1 MGFLHGLVMK
11 LLVISA
17 LLGVCLAYQVQGD
30 YAKLQFMSFKEEYGK
45 QYRTRTEHNLR
56 FNIFKAN
63 LDKII
68 EHNQSGAS
76 WTMGVNQFTDL
87 TQEEFE
93 SLHMGGYKKMP
104 MSGLSG
110 PTKLAVTPKKAS
122 ELPASVDWREKGAVT
137 KPKNQGACGSCWAFA
152 TAAQMES
159 YAAIATGN
167 LPTLSTQQVTACAP
181 NTLKCGGT
189 GGCYGSIPQLGF
201 TYLQL
206 FGHVT
211 ESDYPYT
218 AGGGNQ
224 GECEYDFSNMRPV
237 VGITGYNTLTPN
249 DQDAVMT
256 HLAEVGPL
264 AVAVYASGWGSYR
277 GGIYTGCKYDHNIS
291 INHAVQLVGYGTD
304 SKDGDYWIVRNS
316 WGSGWGEGGYI
327 RLARDAE
334 AQCGTNSSPMDGTA
348 CQGGPGNDEQHVCG
362 QCGVL
367 FDCSFPLGA
376 HDF

>member
-1 MGFLHGLVMK
+1 MG
-11 LLVISA
+11 
-17 LLGVCLAYQVQGD
+17 
-30 YAKLQFMSFKEEYGK
+30 
-45 QYRTRTEHNLR
+45 
-56 FNIFKAN
+56 
-63 LDKII
+63 
-68 EHNQSGAS
+68 
-76 WTMGVNQFTDL
+76 
-87 TQEEFE
+87 
-93 SLHMGGYKKMP
+93 GGYKKMP

-237 VGITGYNTLTPN
+237 VGITGYNALAPN

-264 AVAVYASGWGSYR
+264 AVAVYASGWSRYS
-277 GGIYTGCKYDHNIS
+277 GGVYDGCDYDSNIS

-304 SKDGDYWIVRNS
+304 ASEETTG
-316 WGSGWGEGGYI
+316 
-327 RLARDAE
+327 LL
-334 AQCGTNSSPMDGTA
+334 GTA
-348 CQGGPGNDEQHVCG
+348 GALAGERMDISGFKDRALLSVELIQ
-362 QCGVL
+362 VL
-367 FDCSFPLGA
+367 WMELLVLEDLAMMNSMYVDNVEFFLMS
-376 HDF
+376 